1 MSNLSAASF
10 SNYQWTCRSQFL
22 RAFNHWLDD
31 DLDDDQEQASEDPSL
46 MYHLMFTAPLVIGF
60 LAIVRRTTL

>member
-1 MSNLSAASF
+1 MKDAKHDSL
-10 SNYQWTCRSQFL
+10 WSQFL